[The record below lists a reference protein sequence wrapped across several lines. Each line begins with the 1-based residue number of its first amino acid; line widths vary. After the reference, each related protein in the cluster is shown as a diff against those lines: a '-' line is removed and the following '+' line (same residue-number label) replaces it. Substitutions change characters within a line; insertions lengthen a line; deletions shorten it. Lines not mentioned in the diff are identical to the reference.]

1 LKMRRAGECGV
12 DGDRRRGWRF
22 GAGGR
27 RPEELQHEDDG
38 GRRIVED
45 HDGRWSGTELPHEDK
60 GATPAKRSGKE
71 WGTDEQGSRL
81 NSSNRGA
88 RYSFPFFSFG
98 KSKAGRSSFRPSLG
112 WHCGRLDF
120 AAH

>member
-1 LKMRRAGECGV
+1 LLGDEEDGECHV

-45 HDGRWSGTELPHEDK
+45 HDGRWSGTELQHEGRDSGEEIWEGVGNGRTGEPSQLLK
-60 GATPAKRSGKE
+60 QLFPSGKVK
-71 WGTDEQGSRL
+71 
-81 NSSNRGA
+81 RGA
-88 RYSFPFFSFG
+88 ALSGLPQG
-98 KSKAGRSSFRPSLG
+98 GTVAG
-112 WHCGRLDF
+112 
-120 AAH
+120 